1 MRKTQVALAALAL
14 VAATAAL
21 ADVKVWGIL
30 DGGIASS
37 SGKTEFF
44 GAGNNGTTQFGIM
57 GSEDLGNGLKASFNL
72 TSGINIR
79 NGAMGDNGGG
89 NTNLFNRGASIGV
102 SNETF
107 GLTIG
112 NQFSN
117 AVLAGGFVTGGNAVG
132 GDGINVPAAVRLFGG
147 KPGAYDSAANAA
159 GTNTL
164 GSSVF
169 FIPQALQASF
179 SAAGFSG
186 NVMYRVVDKSATE
199 SGYMG
204 ATLSTSVAGAN
215 VSVGYEEGS
224 YTTASYNYKSTFIA
238 GNTSIGDVRLNAAFS
253 NNTGA
258 AKSNAYVLGASMPL
272 VGALSGSVNYANGTD
287 AQGSQTG
294 VSLEYALSK
303 QTMTYVNYL
312 SFSKAGGGNVGSTAI
327 ANDANL
333 SITGKSLLT
342 VGLRHAF

>member
-1 MRKTQVALAALAL
+1 MKKTQVALAALAL
-14 VAATAAL
+14 VASTAAM
-21 ADVKVWGIL
+21 ADVKVWGIV

-57 GSEDLGNGLKASFNL
+57 GSEDLGNGLKANFNL
-72 TSGINIR
+72 TSGVNIR

-89 NTNLFNRGASIGV
+89 NANLFNRGASVGI

-132 GDGINVPAAVRLFGG
+132 GDGVNVPAAVRLFGG
-147 KPGAYDSAANAA
+147 KPGAYTT
-159 GTNTL
+159 GTTNNN
-164 GSSVF
+164 VF

-179 SAAGFSG
+179 NAAGFSG
-186 NVMYRVVDKSATE
+186 NVMYRVVDKSAAE

-204 ATLSTSVAGAN
+204 ATLSTAFAGAN
-215 VSVGYEEGS
+215 VTVGYQEGS
-224 YTTASYNYKSTFIA
+224 YTTAANNYKSTFIA
-238 GNTSIGDVRLNAAFS
+238 ANTSIGDVRLNGAFS

-272 VGALSGSVNYANGTD
+272 VGALSGSVNYADGTD
-287 AQGSQTG
+287 NQGSQVG
-294 VSLEYALSK
+294 VALEYALSK
-303 QTMTYVNYL
+303 QTLTYVNYL
-312 SFSKAGGGNVGSTAI
+312 SFSKAGGGSAI
-327 ANDANL
+327 ANDGNL

-342 VGLRHAF
+342 VGLKHAF